1 VYKCKRADDERPV
14 PQLFAMKKVDCLQVA
29 QDQAKSG
36 NFDVATFQAKL
47 EREVESLRALH
58 HPNIV
63 AFVDAL
69 AVEPSNGTPEHRPH
83 EFAGASIYIIM
94 ELCGQEGFGDDP
106 VVISGELFGLIGTPD
121 FSDEDMKVAMAQIGR
136 ALLYSHHCNILHRDI
151 KPENIFVAK
160 TRSGAI
166 CAKLLDF
173 GLSKTVGLT
182 PSTAGIFSLVG
193 TTHYRAPEIGKGPY
207 TAKIDL
213 YSFGITLC
221 CVFGRTMP
229 VRNSFHAID
238 FRYIAEQ
245 HGKFRLD
252 QSHWRSVFNR
262 PAVGFAL
269 QDLCLQGCHA
279 EPTRRLTME
288 QAMQHPFW
296 GDLAMSTDEIEAS
309 RAMASGVF
317 AHLTAG
323 GGPFELMDLVANES
337 IEEEEDYAHANE
349 MAGGQEENMGV
360 DPGDA

>member
-1 VYKCKRADDERPV
+1 
-14 PQLFAMKKVDCLQVA
+14 
-29 QDQAKSG
+29 
-36 NFDVATFQAKL
+36 
-47 EREVESLRALH
+47 
-58 HPNIV
+58 
-63 AFVDAL
+63 
-69 AVEPSNGTPEHRPH
+69 
-83 EFAGASIYIIM
+83 
-94 ELCGQEGFGDDP
+94 
-106 VVISGELFGLIGTPD
+106 
-121 FSDEDMKVAMAQIGR
+121 
-136 ALLYSHHCNILHRDI
+136 
-151 KPENIFVAK
+151 
-160 TRSGAI
+160 
-166 CAKLLDF
+166 
-173 GLSKTVGLT
+173 
-182 PSTAGIFSLVG
+182 
-193 TTHYRAPEIGKGPY
+193 
-207 TAKIDL
+207 
-213 YSFGITLC
+213 
-221 CVFGRTMP
+221 MP